1 MCYNILVNITT
12 DYVLEENICDFNL
25 SSTGVDWKIMMEER
39 KMTSLTEI
47 RSYFK

>member
-25 SSTGVDWKIMMEER
+25 FSTGVDWRIMMEER

>member
-1 MCYNILVNITT
+1 MCYNISVNITA

-25 SSTGVDWKIMMEER
+25 PSTGVDWRIMMAER